1 MQRVLSVVC
10 ESLGFLK
17 EDELP
22 VVAVVFDKVDEL
34 GHFDIFLSAL
44 GEDNVD
50 LLGLGHVLVE
60 NCLNIV
66 FLDVNRRLHSWIV
79 SATIIVVLVVLGIL
93 VFELI
98 DGIILAEMLSAIDR
112 L

>member
-1 MQRVLSVVC
+1 MKSVLSVGC
-10 ESLGFLK
+10 RSLGFLK
-17 EDELP
+17 EDEFP

-50 LLGLGHVLVE
+50 FLGLGDVLVE
-60 NCLNIV
+60 NGFDII
-66 FLDVNRRLHSWIV
+66 FLDRNQRLHSGSL
-79 SATIIVVLVVLGIL
+79 SATIIVVLVVLLVL

-98 DGIILAEMLSAIDR
+98 DRIILAEMLSAIDR